1 MDPDERIPISLIT
14 GFLGSG
20 KTTLINRLL
29 AAPEM
34 AHSIVLVNEFGQ
46 ISIDTDLISRR
57 GEATIELSN
66 GCVCCTLNEDLGTTL
81 HGFLERRARGDLPN
95 FRRVLIETTGLANA
109 GPIVRVILEDPQV
122 LPHYALDRVI
132 STVDAVLGMK
142 NLDLHA
148 ESVEQVAVADC
159 LILTKLDLIPD
170 PASLMPLRERL
181 LKLNPAAPIIDSRHG
196 DVNVQDLIGGRPT
209 TTLARSLDLVHWLA
223 EDCADGTCGH
233 DHHVGHSH
241 SLGGAHDDAHARG
254 HGHSGRHDDHI
265 ASFCLVRERP
275 VTRAD
280 LDRFWSS
287 LAERADPN
295 LLRVKGLVNVAEQ
308 PDRPV
313 VIQGVQQLF
322 GAAESLSEWPS
333 DDRRTRIV
341 FIGWEL
347 DKAAVEQLLV
357 Q

>member
-170 PASLMPLRERL
+170 LASLTPLRERL

-196 DVNVQDLIGGRPT
+196 DVDVKALIGGRPA

-223 EDCADGTCGH
+223 EDCAAGTCGH
-233 DHHVGHSH
+233 DHHAGHSH
-241 SLGGAHDDAHARG
+241 GPVEGHAHAD
-254 HGHSGRHDDHI
+254 GHSGRHDDHI
-265 ASFCLVRERP
+265 ASFCLVRDRP
-275 VTRAD
+275 VARAE
-280 LDRFWSS
+280 LDRFWNA

-333 DDRRTRIV
+333 ADRRTRIV
-341 FIGWEL
+341 FIGWKL
-347 DKAAVEQLLV
+347 DRVAVEGLLAP
-357 Q
+357 

>member
-1 MDPDERIPISLIT
+1 
-14 GFLGSG
+14 
-20 KTTLINRLL
+20 
-29 AAPEM
+29 
-34 AHSIVLVNEFGQ
+34 V
-46 ISIDTDLISRR
+46 
-57 GEATIELSN
+57 
-66 GCVCCTLNEDLGTTL
+66 
-81 HGFLERRARGDLPN
+81 
-95 FRRVLIETTGLANA
+95 
-109 GPIVRVILEDPQV
+109 
-122 LPHYALDRVI
+122 PHYTLDRVI

-170 PASLMPLRERL
+170 LASLTPLRERL

-196 DVNVQDLIGGRPT
+196 DVDVKALIGGRPA

-223 EDCADGTCGH
+223 EDCAAGTCGH
-233 DHHVGHSH
+233 DHHAGHSH
-241 SLGGAHDDAHARG
+241 GPVEGHAHAD
-254 HGHSGRHDDHI
+254 GHSGRHDDHI
-265 ASFCLVRERP
+265 ASFCLVRDRP
-275 VTRAD
+275 VARAE
-280 LDRFWSS
+280 LDRFWNA

-333 DDRRTRIV
+333 ADRRTRIV
-341 FIGWEL
+341 FIGWKL
-347 DKAAVEQLLV
+347 DRVAVEGLLAP
-357 Q
+357 

>member
-1 MDPDERIPISLIT
+1 MGPDDRIPISLIT

-20 KTTLINRLL
+20 KTTLLNRLL

-46 ISIDTDLISRR
+46 ISIDTDLIARR

-81 HGFLERRARGDLPN
+81 HGFLERRARGELPN

-122 LPHYALDRVI
+122 VPHYALDRVI
-132 STVDAVLGMK
+132 ATVDAVLGMK

-159 LILTKLDLIPD
+159 LILTKLDLITD
-170 PASLMPLRERL
+170 PASFAPLRERL
-181 LKLNPAAPIIDSRHG
+181 LKLNPAAPVIDSRHG
-196 DVNVQDLIGGRPT
+196 DVDVPALIGGRPT
-209 TTLARSLDLVHWLA
+209 STLVRSLDLAHWLA

-233 DHHVGHSH
+233 DHHAGQ
-241 SLGGAHDDAHARG
+241 AHASVNHHGG
-254 HGHSGRHDDHI
+254 HLHGRSGRHDDHI
-265 ASFCLVRERP
+265 ASHCLVRDRP
-275 VTRAD
+275 VTRAE
-280 LDRFWSS
+280 LDRFWDA
-287 LAERADPN
+287 LAARADPN
-295 LLRVKGLVNVAEQ
+295 LLRVKGLVNVEEQ

-322 GAAESLSEWPS
+322 GAAESLPEWPS
-333 DDRRTRIV
+333 QDRRTRIV
-341 FIGWEL
+341 FIGWKL
-347 DKAAVEQLLV
+347 DMAAIERLLAP
-357 Q
+357 